1 MTSEDRRVLHER
13 FAADRPRPV
22 RKAVK
27 LVLLYVAVPY
37 VILRVTGLLALVGVP
52 AQVAR
57 FLGLAMIAFYLGA
70 MHTLRSDSG
79 PDARQIRARQQADLA
94 SGMVDVL
101 EFSPLRAWAID
112 IGPGTEDSRRFGGY
126 LAQVSPTRFVAMAMD
141 KAIDGEVPS
150 AFPKRVRWACAPST
164 RETLEF
170 QVSEERVPIEE
181 EWLAQIEFWPV
192 LKDDFGYG
200 PDCVRELR
208 YEDLPPSL
216 RSRLIR

>member
-1 MTSEDRRVLHER
+1 MTSEDRRVLKER
-13 FAADRPRPV
+13 FAADGPHPV
-22 RKAVK
+22 RTAFK
-27 LVLLYVAVPY
+27 LVLLYVAIPFL
-37 VILRVTGLLALVGVP
+37 ILRLAGLLSAIGVP
-52 AQVAR
+52 VTVSR
-57 FLGLAMIAFYLGA
+57 FIGLAIVAFYLGA
-70 MHTLRSDSG
+70 MHTLGSDTRKE
-79 PDARQIRARQQADLA
+79 DRLARARQRADLA
-94 SGMVDVL
+94 SGVVDVL

-126 LAQVSPTRFVAMAMD
+126 LAQVSPTRFIAMAMD
-141 KAIDGEVPS
+141 KAVDGDLPS

-170 QVSEERVPIEE
+170 QVSEEHVPIEE
-181 EWLAQIEFWPV
+181 EWLAQIEFWPL

-208 YEDLPPSL
+208 YEDMPPSL

>member
-1 MTSEDRRVLHER
+1 MSQEDRKVLKDR
-13 FAADRPRPV
+13 FAADRPRPI
-22 RKAVK
+22 RRLAKT
-27 LVLLYVAVPY
+27 LTMYVVVPY
-37 VILRVTGLLALVGVP
+37 VILRFAGLLVIIGVP
-52 AQVAR
+52 VAVSR
-57 FLGLAMIAFYLGA
+57 FLGLAMVAFYLGA
-70 MHTLRSDSG
+70 MHTLTSDT
-79 PDARQIRARQQADLA
+79 RQEGRLSRARQQADLA
-94 SGMVDVL
+94 SGVVDVL

-126 LAQVSPTRFVAMAMD
+126 LAQVSPTRFIAMAMD
-141 KAIDGEVPS
+141 KAIDGDIPA

-181 EWLAQIEFWPV
+181 EWLAQIEFWPL

-208 YEDLPPSL
+208 YEELPPSL
-216 RSRLIR
+216 RSRLL